1 MTEDKWNHVAMA
13 YDGKKIQIYLNGK
26 VIGGKDTT
34 GNINENNKVPV
45 WIGKKA
51 NENIWLNGVMDDLL
65 IFNVGLTG
73 NEIKTY
79 MNDGLTLAVSPRA
92 KLAISWAELKH

>member
-1 MTEDKWNHVAMA
+1 
-13 YDGKKIQIYLNGK
+13 
-26 VIGGKDTT
+26 
-34 GNINENNKVPV
+34 
-45 WIGKKA
+45 
-51 NENIWLNGVMDDLL
+51 VMDDLL